1 MYTDT
6 ASASGGVGGL
16 IIVSGE
22 INNIVL
28 LRCDNEYPNLD
39 REEAGSWGYFTGTW
53 SRATSYFIVIL
64 IVIKGKEVFMLKCS
78 CLNNA
83 FTSIRIIH
91 HFVIIKQGATQTNKM
106 AEPPEPCSPLQ
117 FSKNRKYIKKQNKTL
132 RYPLKS

>member
-28 LRCDNEYPNLD
+28 FRCDNEYPNLD

-53 SRATSYFIVIL
+53 SRTTSYVIVIL

-91 HFVIIKQGATQTNKM
+91 YFVILSKRPHKQTRWRNRL
-106 AEPPEPCSPLQ
+106 SRVRL
-117 FSKNRKYIKKQNKTL
+117 FSFPRTGNT
-132 RYPLKS
+132 